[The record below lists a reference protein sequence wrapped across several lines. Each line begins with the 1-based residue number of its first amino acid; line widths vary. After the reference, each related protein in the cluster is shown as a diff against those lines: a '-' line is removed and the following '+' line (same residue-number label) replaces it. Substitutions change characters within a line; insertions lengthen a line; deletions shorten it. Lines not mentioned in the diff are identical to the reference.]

1 MLKNNR
7 RGAASTAIM
16 IAVIISFLLCLLVEG
31 FMPVARRSRTAK
43 IQEDNTV
50 DISISWW
57 GNDPR
62 HEYTLDGLDLFMQ
75 KNPDIHVSHTFGVW
89 NGYEKRMNIMML
101 SSRQSDVMQVNYGW
115 LDTYSPDGSGFYDLS
130 TLSDVIDFSN
140 FTDAD
145 LETGRRNGVLN
156 ALPIAYNT
164 PVILL
169 NKTIYD
175 RYGLDLPQSWDD
187 YFKAAEVMS
196 KDGIYPIS
204 MVKKQAWMLLLAW
217 YEQKTGVSVFS
228 EDNKVQI
235 DEEGVK
241 EMLVFYKSLI
251 DAKVM
256 PPLDDSGS
264 QFNSGE
270 SAGTMCWI
278 SDSQRYTGSD
288 GDEIMIGDIPMM
300 DGAKSTGWYMK
311 PATMWA
317 ISDHCMHPKEAG
329 KLLNFLLND
338 PDFALLAGTEKGI
351 PVSKAAKEALEQA
364 GKTDTIAAKA
374 NAKMFADI
382 SKLKQVVPGVE
393 KSAYIDGFKDA
404 SDLYIYDRADLDECA
419 QQVMDILNGN

>member
-1 MLKNNR
+1 MVRNDR

-16 IAVIISFLLCLLVEG
+16 IALIISFLLCLLVESL
-31 FMPVARRSRTAK
+31 MPVARRSSTASVR
-43 IQEDNTV
+43 EDNTV

-101 SSRQSDVMQVNYGW
+101 SSRDTDVMQINYGW
-115 LDTYSPDGSGFYDLS
+115 LDTYSEDGSGFYDLS
-130 TLSDVIDFSN
+130 QLSDIIDFSDFN
-140 FTDAD
+140 EAD
-145 LETGRRNGVLN
+145 LETGWRNGVLN

-164 PVILL
+164 PVIVL

-175 RYGLDLPQSWDD
+175 RYGLDLPTTWDD

-204 MVKKQAWMLLLAW
+204 MVRKQAWMFLLAW
-217 YEQKTGVSVFS
+217 YEQRTGISVFS
-228 EDNKVQI
+228 ENNELQI
-235 DEEGVK
+235 DEEGMK
-241 EMLVFYKSLI
+241 EILTFYKQLT
-251 DAKVM
+251 DEKVM

-264 QFNSGE
+264 QFNAGE
-270 SAGTMCWI
+270 SAGAMCWI
-278 SDSQRYTGSD
+278 SDSQRYTGQD
-288 GDEIMIGDIPMM
+288 GDEIVIGDIPMM
-300 DGAKSTGWYMK
+300 EGAQSTGWYMK

-317 ISDHCMHPKEAG
+317 ISSKCVHPEEAG

-351 PVSKAAKEALEQA
+351 PVSKAAKQALQEA
-364 GKTDTIAAKA
+364 GNMDTIAARA
-374 NAKMFADI
+374 DAKMFADMT
-382 SKLKQVVPGVE
+382 KLKQIVPGVE
-393 KSAYIDGFKDA
+393 KSAYYDGFKDA
-404 SDLYIYDRADLDECA
+404 SDLYIYGRADLDECA
-419 QQVMDILNGN
+419 QQVMEILNGN